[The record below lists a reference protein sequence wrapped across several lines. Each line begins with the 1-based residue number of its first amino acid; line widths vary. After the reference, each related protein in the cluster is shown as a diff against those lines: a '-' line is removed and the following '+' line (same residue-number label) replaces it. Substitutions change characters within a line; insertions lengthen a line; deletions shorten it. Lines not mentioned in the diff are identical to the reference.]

1 MDKASGLKWAARK
14 KNMEGTEKHPLL
26 RDIDELLLQI
36 RHNRRLFD
44 LAEDEDLLDALIYE
58 HNALWSRYAYLLKT
72 ARQEGIRLGRWSD
85 PEMNDASEEDKE
97 TCLTLSI

>member
-1 MDKASGLKWAARK
+1 MDKVSGLKWTARK
-14 KNMEGTEKHPLL
+14 KNTGRIEKHPLL

-72 ARQEGIRLGRWSD
+72 ARQEGIRLGGWRD
-85 PEMNDASEEDKE
+85 PEIEDAREGDKE